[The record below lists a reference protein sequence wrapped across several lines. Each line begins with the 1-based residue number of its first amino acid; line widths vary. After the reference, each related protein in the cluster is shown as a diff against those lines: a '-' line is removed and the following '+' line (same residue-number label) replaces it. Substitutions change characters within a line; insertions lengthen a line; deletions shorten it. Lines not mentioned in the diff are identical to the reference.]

1 MAAEIQ
7 QSIRVRARELLS
19 LGEVSCVIG
28 HERSARG
35 RTRPAFVYDAADADR
50 LVWDQTCHHNL
61 TVYLRDRMA
70 KDAQGEMPP
79 RVAVVAKPCD
89 VRALNVL
96 IHEGQ
101 VVRNSVFVI
110 GVACPGMLNSASG
123 PGSKDRQSG
132 GEGTAS
138 ALEIQEHCQR
148 CKERV
153 PLFYDAL
160 VGEASRVKVP
170 EETWAEVVEL
180 EAMTPADR
188 LAFWTGQFDR
198 CIRCYACRQACPGCY
213 CFECVAE
220 QADPLWVGIAHRV
233 PEKAFF
239 HVMRAYHL
247 AGRCVEC
254 YACDQACPVHIPLSL
269 LNRKIAKEVKALFG
283 YVAGGDSESPPPLA
297 TFRKDEELPL

>member
-1 MAAEIQ
+1 MSEKIQ
-7 QSIRVRARELLS
+7 EGIRIRARELLS

-28 HERSARG
+28 YEHSPKG
-35 RTRPAFVYDAADADR
+35 RIRPAFVYDAAAADH

-61 TVYLRDRMA
+61 TVYLRDSTAPARR
-70 KDAQGEMPP
+70 EEPPP
-79 RVAVVAKPCD
+79 RVAVVARPCD

-101 VVRNSVFVI
+101 VARDGVFVI
-110 GVACPGMLNSASG
+110 GLACPGMM
-123 PGSKDRQSG
+123 D
-132 GEGTAS
+132 GEEPLG
-138 ALEIQEHCQR
+138 HCQR

-153 PLFYDAL
+153 PLFYDSL
-160 VGEASRVKVP
+160 VGEPPRISVP
-170 EETWAEVVEL
+170 ADGWADVAEV
-180 EAMTPADR
+180 EAWSPAER
-188 LAFWTGQFDR
+188 LAFWTKQFDR

-220 QADPLWVGIAHRV
+220 QSDPSWVSIAHRV

-254 YACDQACPVHIPLSL
+254 HACDQACPVHIPLSL
-269 LNRKIAKEVKALFG
+269 LNRKIAREVKTLFG
-283 YVAGGDSESPPPLA
+283 YVAGSDSESPPPLA

>member
-1 MAAEIQ
+1 MSQEIQ
-7 QSIRVRARELLS
+7 EGIRVRARELLS
-19 LGEVSCVIG
+19 LGEVGCVVG
-28 HERSARG
+28 HERSPKG
-35 RTRPAFVYDAADADR
+35 QVRPTFVYAAAGAER

-61 TVYLRDRMA
+61 SVYLREKIA
-70 KDAQGEMPP
+70 KGPGEEAAP
-79 RVAVVAKPCD
+79 RVALVARPCD

-101 VVRNSVFVI
+101 VTRDSVFVI
-110 GVACPGMLNSASG
+110 GVACPGMLNA
-123 PGSKDRQSG
+123 
-132 GEGTAS
+132 EGVA
-138 ALEIQEHCQR
+138 EHCQR
-148 CKERV
+148 CQERV
-153 PLFYDAL
+153 PVFYDAL
-160 VGEASRVKVP
+160 VGTPAKVQVP
-170 EETWAEVVEL
+170 DDTWQDVAEVESL
-180 EAMTPADR
+180 APAER
-188 LAFWTGQFDR
+188 LAFWSREFER

-220 QADPLWVGIAHRV
+220 QVDPGWVSIAHRL

-254 YACDQACPVHIPLSL
+254 HACDNACPMHIPLSL

-283 YVAGGDSESPPPLA
+283 YVAGGDPDAPPPLA